1 MSILN
6 KLKAVNTR
14 KSSRLFEAHPLAGAT
29 FEFRLQYLAAVAF
42 AIAVEREPNANEVT
56 AFNELANALAIEE
69 SDAKEQL
76 SERTQLSGEDIETLL
91 NAIKANNAASFY
103 LLDMLWIH
111 NIDGDCEEHET
122 AISNELAAFFEINES
137 QAETLR
143 DLTQAIQN
151 KTLGKNLPVVAK
163 MWAFEELRNPLT
175 PAINKLLPFRAVID
189 NRWIEHD
196 DDTATDTQTG
206 LTWFRRNVIDTAQ
219 KIKETPPKGGGF
231 MGAFTSILE
240 RTDAFKMRTLLLTLK
255 LDENWRLP
263 YFGEFDES
271 IPFPSHLF
279 DYHEINKFPYS
290 GIPREVSEK
299 YNNFVII
306 SYVEDY
312 SRNYCTKYF
321 LSTLILCK
329 EADF

>member
-14 KSSRLFEAHPLAGAT
+14 KSSRLFEVHPLAGAT

-76 SERTQLSGEDIETLL
+76 SERTQLSSEDIETLL

-122 AISNELAAFFEINES
+122 AVSNELAAFFEIKES
-137 QAETLR
+137 HAETLR

-151 KTLGKNLPVVAK
+151 KTLGENLYLLIE
-163 MWAFEELRNPLT
+163 MWGFEELRNPLT

-206 LTWFRRNVIDTAQ
+206 LTWFRRDVIESAN
-219 KIKETPPKGGGF
+219 KIEEHISIKEIELQEIGLSSYIIS
-231 MGAFTSILE
+231 TSIVS
-240 RTDAFKMRTLLLTLK
+240 AFNTKKLLSTLK
-255 LDENWRLP
+255 LDANWRFP
-263 YFGEFDES
+263 EEKEFNES
-271 IPFPSHLF
+271 LPFPSCLF
-279 DYHEINKFPYS
+279 DFNEIEKCPEYKIYEEENVLMTHET
-290 GIPREVSEK
+290 
-299 YNNFVII
+299 
-306 SYVEDY
+306 D
-312 SRNYCTKYF
+312 F
-321 LSTLILCK
+321 LIAIYAPNAVILCRK
-329 EADF
+329 ADF

>member
-14 KSSRLFEAHPLAGAT
+14 KSSRLFEVHPLAGAT

-219 KIKETPPKGGGF
+219 KIQETPPF
-231 MGAFTSILE
+231 MEMFEKTAL
-240 RTDAFKMRTLLLTLK
+240 FKMRTLLLTLK

-263 YFGEFDES
+263 DFGEFDKS

-279 DYHEINKFPYS
+279 DYHTINKFPYS
-290 GIPREVSEK
+290 GIPLKASKK
-299 YNNFVII
+299 YNDFVII

-312 SRNYCTKYF
+312 AAKYCAKYF
-321 LSTLILCK
+321 LSKLILCK

>member
-103 LLDMLWIH
+103 ILDMLWIH

-122 AISNELAAFFEINES
+122 AVSNELAAFFEINES

-143 DLTQAIQN
+143 ELTQAIQN
-151 KTLGKNLPVVAK
+151 KTLGKNLPAVAK

-175 PAINKLLPFRAVID
+175 PAIKKLLPFRAVID

-196 DDTATDTQTG
+196 DDTATDIQTE
-206 LTWFRRNVIDTAQ
+206 LTWFRRDVIKTS
-219 KIKETPPKGGGF
+219 KTIKECIFEKMDRF
-231 MGAFTSILE
+231 SQVKE
-240 RTDAFKMRTLLLTLK
+240 RSDAFNTKKLLSTLK
-255 LDENWRLP
+255 LDANWRVP
-263 YFGEFDES
+263 TEEEFNES
-271 IPFPSHLF
+271 LPFPSCLF
-279 DYHEINKFPYS
+279 DFNEIKEYPYTCLER
-290 GIPREVSEK
+290 GEFIVV
-299 YNNFVII
+299 Y
-306 SYVEDY
+306 SYDGRLGGSFNLKAV
-312 SRNYCTKYF
+312 
-321 LSTLILCK
+321 ILCK

>member
-14 KSSRLFEAHPLAGAT
+14 KSSRLFEVHPLAGAT

-163 MWAFEELRNPLT
+163 IWAFEELRNPLT

-206 LTWFRRNVIDTAQ
+206 LTWFRRDVIESAN
-219 KIKETPPKGGGF
+219 KIKEYISIEEIGF
-231 MGAFTSILE
+231 FSPRTSTASAFNT
-240 RTDAFKMRTLLLTLK
+240 KKLLSTLK
-255 LDENWRLP
+255 LDANWRFP
-263 YFGEFDES
+263 EEEEFNES
-271 IPFPSHLF
+271 LPFPSCLF
-279 DYHEINKFPYS
+279 DFNEIEEYPGYNILKEENGFM
-290 GIPREVSEK
+290 K
-299 YNNFVII
+299 YNKSNIFTA
-306 SYVEDY
+306 SYYLLNEV
-312 SRNYCTKYF
+312 
-321 LSTLILCK
+321 ILCRK
-329 EADF
+329 ADF